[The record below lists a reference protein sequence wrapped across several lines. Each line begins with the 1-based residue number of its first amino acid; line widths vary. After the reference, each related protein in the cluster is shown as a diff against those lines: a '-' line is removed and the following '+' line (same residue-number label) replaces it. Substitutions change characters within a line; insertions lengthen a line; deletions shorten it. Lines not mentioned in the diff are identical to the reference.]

1 MDAEQSN
8 SPSSLLA
15 LLPPVQFLVPRGRP
29 SASICVHL
37 RLKTFNHAVARV
49 LGQALSS
56 VTLALALALATGG
69 LAAAPAP
76 LPDIGAAFFQSSNV
90 HHLTVE
96 VASADL
102 ARLRQDPREDVRAT
116 VRVG

>member
-8 SPSSLLA
+8 SPFSLLA

-29 SASICVHL
+29 SASIC
-37 RLKTFNHAVARV
+37 
-49 LGQALSS
+49 S
-56 VTLALALALATGG
+56 ALAIALASAFG
-69 LAAAPAP
+69 LAAAPSP
-76 LPDIGAAFFQSSNV
+76 LPEVGAAFFQSSNV

-96 VASADL
+96 VAPADL

-116 VRVG
+116 VRVGELVFAEVALHLKGRTGSF